1 MENMEALTWKTM
13 EKELK
18 IKSLKEL
25 FDALV
30 NIRQED
36 LDKEINLNIKK
47 EENKLLE
54 WLEANFPKRMGLIA
68 HLKNIQEFTPQQI
81 REQIIRDLRK
91 II

>member
-1 MENMEALTWKTM
+1 MEALIWKTRD
-13 EKELK
+13 KEIK

-30 NIRQED
+30 NIKQED
-36 LDKEINLNIKK
+36 LDKEINLNITK
-47 EENKLLE
+47 EENKLPE
-54 WLEANFPKRMGLIA
+54 WLEANFPKQMELIA